1 MHVILGPQPSARFLA
16 VSLSFVNSLH
26 KSLGKRPRIAL
37 HATLT
42 RPDKLKRSNTLRNL
56 QGHRSERCWGP
67 ERMEI
72 SLVTSWSNAPA
83 PGRRVSCKQR
93 MEQRKE
99 RLETVGMWHHNCLGV
114 QDWSEQTLCNQ
125 GYQKK
130 KLLGLGPP
138 IAMVK
143 YFHSET
149 WTATQAHLFS
159 AHFLEWILWIKK
171 ILQFFWW
178 SYSCGRS
185 AVEDT

>member
-42 RPDKLKRSNTLRNL
+42 RPEKLKRSNTLRNL

-130 KLLGLGPP
+130 NVGIWAPYSYGEISPLRDLNCDTNPLVFGAFLGVDLVDQNDPPTFLVKL
-138 IAMVK
+138 
-143 YFHSET
+143 
-149 WTATQAHLFS
+149 
-159 AHFLEWILWIKK
+159 FLW
-171 ILQFFWW
+171 
-178 SYSCGRS
+178 
-185 AVEDT
+185 